1 LSDQTTDVRGNTT
14 RVKGPSAGQLIK
26 QVTEDL
32 STLVRKEIELA
43 KQELGDSVAEKAK
56 GAVTIAIAAVMGV
69 FALIFLLLALRDGL
83 DEFLWTWI
91 ADLVTA
97 GVLILIALVAALI
110 ARKKLQAPIRTE
122 LTKQTIKE
130 DVEFAKSIGRRQSG

>member
-1 LSDQTTDVRGNTT
+1 MTDVRGNAT
-14 RVKGPSAGQLIK
+14 RVRGPSAGQLIK

-43 KQELGDSVAEKAK
+43 KQELGNSVAVKAQ
-56 GAVTIAIAAVMGV
+56 GAVIIAIAGVMGV

-91 ADLVTA
+91 ADLATA
-97 GVLILIALVAALI
+97 GVLILIALVAALV
-110 ARKKLQAPIRTE
+110 ARKKLQAPIQTE

-130 DVEFAKSIGRRQSG
+130 DVQFAKSLGRRPSS

>member
-1 LSDQTTDVRGNTT
+1 MTDVGEDTT
-14 RVKGPSAGQLIK
+14 RVRGPSAGQLIK

-43 KQELGDSVAEKAK
+43 KQELGDSVAVKAK
-56 GAVTIAIAAVMGV
+56 GAVIIAIAAVMGV

-91 ADLVTA
+91 ADLITA
-97 GVLILIALVAALI
+97 GVLILIGLIAALV
-110 ARKKLQAPIRTE
+110 ARKKLQAPIQTE

-130 DVEFAKSIGRRQSG
+130 DVEFAKTLGRRHSP

>member
-1 LSDQTTDVRGNTT
+1 LSDQTTEVPGASRVRA
-14 RVKGPSAGQLIK
+14 PSAGQLMK

-32 STLVRKEIELA
+32 STLFRKEIELA
-43 KQELGDSVAEKAK
+43 KQELGSSVAAKAK
-56 GAVTIAIAAVMGV
+56 GAAIIAVAAVLGV
-69 FALIFLLLALRDGL
+69 FSLIFLLLALRDGL

-97 GVLILIALVAALI
+97 GVLILIALVAALV
-110 ARKKLQAPIRTE
+110 ARSKLTTPIKTD

-130 DVEFAKSIGRRQSG
+130 DVEFAKSLGRRQST

>member
-1 LSDQTTDVRGNTT
+1 LSERTTEVGAHSTG
-14 RVKGPSAGQLIK
+14 VGGPSAGQLMK

-43 KQELGDSVAEKAK
+43 KQELGDSVAVKAK
-56 GAVTIAIAAVMGV
+56 GAVIIAIAGVMGV

-83 DEFLWTWI
+83 DAFLWEWL
-91 ADLVTA
+91 ADLITA
-97 GVLILIALVAALI
+97 AVLILIALIAALV
-110 ARKKLQAPIRTE
+110 ARRKLQSPIQTE

-130 DVEFAKSIGRRQSG
+130 DVEFAKSLGRRPTP

>member
-1 LSDQTTDVRGNTT
+1 LSDQMTDVRGSTT

>member
-1 LSDQTTDVRGNTT
+1 LSERTTEVGAHSTS
-14 RVKGPSAGQLIK
+14 VAGPSAGQLMK

-43 KQELGDSVAEKAK
+43 KQELGDSVAVKAK
-56 GAVTIAIAAVMGV
+56 GAVIIAIAGVMGV

-83 DEFLWTWI
+83 DAFLWEWL
-91 ADLVTA
+91 ADLITA
-97 GVLILIALVAALI
+97 AVLILIALIAALV
-110 ARKKLQAPIRTE
+110 ARRKLQSPIQTE

-130 DVEFAKSIGRRQSG
+130 DVEFAKSLGRRPTP